1 MAIWQGIL
9 GSDSICFNQA
19 GPSPNPHPFWETR
32 PGLPIG
38 VIRDRSGRQVLL
50 QPSTN
55 QSCPDAIIL
64 EAKNERH
71 FNQSGLISSSVKN
84 FIRANTAVD
93 DQTSIDNSSGLA
105 HQGYRRRSFMN
116 QRKGQD
122 EIVIFDFEEDSTVQ
136 ASDS

>member
-1 MAIWQGIL
+1 M
-9 GSDSICFNQA
+9 
-19 GPSPNPHPFWETR
+19 
-32 PGLPIG
+32 
-38 VIRDRSGRQVLL
+38 IRDRSARQVLL

-55 QSCPDAIIL
+55 QRCPDAIIL

-84 FIRANTAVD
+84 VNEANTAVD

-105 HQGYRRRSFMN
+105 HQDYRRRSFMN
-116 QRKGQD
+116 RRKGQD